1 MSGKCSCY
9 NGHSLWS
16 WAANRESVEVGW
28 GRNCG
33 LAGNMRYWPCLIF
46 SLTDSYFPHV
56 PCSCSSRFRS
66 ELWRYLWC
74 LPPWIRHWFAVALP
88 MLLWRGEVIGL
99 VEMDPRGS
107 GSTWLPSSEV
117 IRLRSQVSLIFWTKP
132 GRLGPKH
139 NKEKPGEV
147 LGTPPWVFQSS
158 WSSWSWSIAG
168 SLGTTLDLAVPWAG
182 MLDIPLG

>member
-16 WAANRESVEVGW
+16 WATNRESVEIGW
-28 GRNCG
+28 GRRCG
-33 LAGNMRYWPCLIF
+33 LGGKMWCWPCLIF
-46 SLTDSYFPHV
+46 SLTDSCFPHV
-56 PCSCSSRFRS
+56 PCSCSSRLRS
-66 ELWRYLWC
+66 ELWRCFWC
-74 LPPWIRHWFAVALP
+74 LPPWIGHWFAMALP
-88 MLLWRGEVIGL
+88 MFLWRGEVIWL

-107 GSTWLPSSEV
+107 GSTWLPSSEF
-117 IRLRSQVSLIFWTKP
+117 IWLRSQVSLTFWTKS

-158 WSSWSWSIAG
+158 WSELRAHRGHHGAG
-168 SLGTTLDLAVPWAG
+168 VLQGAWVP
-182 MLDIPLG
+182 P